1 MIKID
6 ICLGTRPELIKLAP
20 LIKLLQAQED
30 ISCHVTAT
38 GQHGMEL
45 IPLLNWFDIKIDTN
59 LNTNLSVDRT
69 LTDLLSSIVNEYG
82 DHVIKNAPDIV
93 IVQGDTTSA
102 LAASLVSFYNNV
114 NLFHVEAGL
123 RSHNLFSPFPEEA
136 NRKLISV
143 IADKHFAPTALS
155 RQNLLN
161 EEVESEKIYVT
172 GNTVVDSLYFT
183 LNKLG
188 ITSQEKS
195 RLSEDYCLI
204 TVHRRESWGEG
215 LNNILAAIKASGKL
229 KKDFAFKFILH
240 PNPNLQSL
248 IIRELEN
255 IDNIQILQPVPY
267 QEMIELINFAKFIV
281 TDSGGIQEEAISL
294 GKPLIVLRN
303 ESDRPEGL
311 SLENVLLVGTHTEK
325 ITTSITSFVENKNN
339 LGVCANNV
347 YGDGRASQNIL
358 KIIRN
363 TL

>member
-30 ISCHVTAT
+30 FSCHVTAT

-45 IPLLNWFDIKIDTN
+45 IPLLNWFDIKIDTM
-59 LNTNLSVDRT
+59 LNTNLTVDRT
-69 LTDLLSSIVNEYG
+69 ITDLLSSIVKEYG
-82 DHVIKNAPDIV
+82 DLVIRNTPDIV

-102 LAASLVSFYNNV
+102 LAASLVTFYNNV
-114 NLFHVEAGL
+114 TIFHVEAGL
-123 RSHNLFSPFPEEA
+123 RSHNLYSPFPEEA

-143 IADKHFAPTALS
+143 IADKHFAPTELS
-155 RQNLLN
+155 RQNLII
-161 EEVESEKIYVT
+161 EGIESKKIFVT
-172 GNTVVDSLYFT
+172 GNTVVDSLNFT

-188 ITSQEKS
+188 ITSQGKS
-195 RLSEDYCLI
+195 GRSQDYCLI

-215 LNNILAAIKASGKL
+215 LKNILEAIKASAKL
-229 KKDFAFKFILH
+229 KKDFDFKFILH
-240 PNPNLQSL
+240 PNPNLQSS
-248 IIRELEN
+248 IIRELEY
-255 IDNIQILQPVPY
+255 IDNIQIVQPVPY
-267 QEMIELINFAKFIV
+267 QEMIELIYFAKFIV

-325 ITTSITSFVENKNN
+325 ITTSITNFVENKNHFE
-339 LGVCANNV
+339 VSANNV

-363 TL
+363 AV